1 MKTRYPI
8 VPPWMGKHG
17 GVRTPEEVQAR
28 AERLF
33 GPSKRKTS
41 HALKIEMPRMFR
53 QGAQGSKRSA
63 STVAGYFLRKHQ
75 DNQILPAARR
85 ALWRIDQRF
94 HETRRALYA
103 DERFSRQEKQQ
114 LLAVLAFERMKA
126 RQRIEEPTLA
136 QPPEED
142 RSMGSKEIRALLS
155 ANDDAPENSISGGRS
170 SAPARERMQRLME
183 RIKQDVSTEKQRE
196 RARELS
202 AADLYTKRARF
213 SQNVHYLDKQ
223 SDKTLFVDTGKAITL
238 RREAMSESAV
248 KVALELAKE
257 RFGSTL
263 TIKGSEEFKRLVV
276 ETVAK
281 NGLDVHFTDKGMN
294 QLLSERRAEIEA
306 EREGATIT
314 AADLEQPEQTSASA
328 EAEVDDPSVIKGVLL
343 DHGDAPYKHDPKQN
357 MSYYVRLMTAAGEKM
372 YWGVGLKDAMEAQ
385 DFRLGQ
391 AIRLK
396 DMGTVPVLVRTRD
409 ERTGLELEREVQR
422 RGWAAEPVARSAPEV
437 AAEAGQVEREP
448 GQVVT
453 LEAAH
458 TVDAEEGSAILAREA
473 RWERNSG
480 LSMAEV
486 GTAPAMLGMRAEEH
500 AVQVLFGEDGS
511 EAGRERVA
519 SLMEHE
525 AYRATFQQV
534 VRDRSE
540 RLNPMLREELLV
552 SPGYAL
558 ARSLIEQAEQ
568 RYGAVPDAVQEAQK
582 AQLED
587 QERQRQE
594 TDWID
599 VDAAIAAIEAQGRAF
614 EAQMASEAP
623 SPAPVTRD
631 ERGEERQSALTPKE
645 RAAEQQA
652 SPEALP
658 DLQAKH
664 DKNIARRENEREFKQ
679 WSKEQLAADP
689 ERFEQ
694 LSSKGKRA
702 EFREWKAAEAERDQD
717 LSASTPAEVEVLEI
731 EETGPEPD

>member
-1 MKTRYPI
+1 M
-8 VPPWMGKHG
+8 
-17 GVRTPEEVQAR
+17 
-28 AERLF
+28 
-33 GPSKRKTS
+33 
-41 HALKIEMPRMFR
+41 
-53 QGAQGSKRSA
+53 
-63 STVAGYFLRKHQ
+63 AGYFLRRHEE
-75 DNQILPAARR
+75 NQIGPAQRR
-85 ALWRIDQRF
+85 ALWRVDQQF
-94 HETRRALYA
+94 HETRRALFA

-126 RQRIEEPTLA
+126 RQRIEGPTLA

-183 RIKQDVSTEKQRE
+183 RMKQDVSTEKQRE

-281 NGLDVHFTDKGMN
+281 NGLDVHFADKGMN

-314 AADLEQPEQTSASA
+314 AADLDQPGQTSASA

-448 GQVVT
+448 GKVVT
-453 LEAAH
+453 PEAAH
-458 TVDAEEGSAILAREA
+458 AVDAGEGSAILAREA

-500 AVQVLFGEDGS
+500 AVLVLFGEDGS

-534 VRDRSE
+534 VRDRTE
-540 RLNPMLREELLV
+540 RLNPVLREELLV

-599 VDAAIAAIEAQGRAF
+599 VDAAIAAIEAQDRAF

-623 SPAPVTRD
+623 SPTPVTRD
-631 ERGEERQSALTPKE
+631 EERQSALTPKE

-652 SPEALP
+652 SPEVLP

-664 DKNIARRENEREFKQ
+664 DKNIARRANEREFKQ

-694 LSSKGKRA
+694 LSSKEKRA
-702 EFREWKAAEAERDQD
+702 EFREWKAGEAERDQD
-717 LSASTPAEVEVLEI
+717 LSASAPAEVEVLEI

>member
-1 MKTRYPI
+1 
-8 VPPWMGKHG
+8 
-17 GVRTPEEVQAR
+17 
-28 AERLF
+28 
-33 GPSKRKTS
+33 
-41 HALKIEMPRMFR
+41 
-53 QGAQGSKRSA
+53 
-63 STVAGYFLRKHQ
+63 
-75 DNQILPAARR
+75 
-85 ALWRIDQRF
+85 
-94 HETRRALYA
+94 
-103 DERFSRQEKQQ
+103 
-114 LLAVLAFERMKA
+114 
-126 RQRIEEPTLA
+126 
-136 QPPEED
+136 
-142 RSMGSKEIRALLS
+142 
-155 ANDDAPENSISGGRS
+155 
-170 SAPARERMQRLME
+170 
-183 RIKQDVSTEKQRE
+183 
-196 RARELS
+196 
-202 AADLYTKRARF
+202 YTKRARF

-281 NGLDVHFTDKGMN
+281 NGLDVHFADKGMN

-314 AADLEQPEQTSASA
+314 AADLDQPEPVGPEQTSASA

-448 GQVVT
+448 GKVVT
-453 LEAAH
+453 PEAAH
-458 TVDAEEGSAILAREA
+458 AVDAGEGSAILAREA

-534 VRDRSE
+534 VRDRTE
-540 RLNPMLREELLV
+540 RLNPVLREELLV

-599 VDAAIAAIEAQGRAF
+599 VDAAIAAIEAQDRAF

-623 SPAPVTRD
+623 SPTPVTRD
-631 ERGEERQSALTPKE
+631 EERQSALTPKE

-652 SPEALP
+652 SPEVLP

-664 DKNIARRENEREFKQ
+664 DKNIARRANEREFKQ

-694 LSSKGKRA
+694 LSSKEKRA
-702 EFREWKAAEAERDQD
+702 EFREWKAGETERDQD
-717 LSASTPAEVEVLEI
+717 LSASAPAEVEVLEI

>member
-1 MKTRYPI
+1 M
-8 VPPWMGKHG
+8 
-17 GVRTPEEVQAR
+17 
-28 AERLF
+28 
-33 GPSKRKTS
+33 
-41 HALKIEMPRMFR
+41 
-53 QGAQGSKRSA
+53 
-63 STVAGYFLRKHQ
+63 AGYFLRRHEE
-75 DNQILPAARR
+75 NQIGPAQRR
-85 ALWRIDQRF
+85 ALWRVDQQF
-94 HETRRALYA
+94 HETRRALFA

-183 RIKQDVSTEKQRE
+183 RMKQDVSTEKQRE

-281 NGLDVHFTDKGMN
+281 NGLDVHFADKGMN

-314 AADLEQPEQTSASA
+314 AADLDQPGQTSASA

-448 GQVVT
+448 GKVVT
-453 LEAAH
+453 PEAAH
-458 TVDAEEGSAILAREA
+458 AVDAGEGSAILAREA

-500 AVQVLFGEDGS
+500 AVLVLFGEDGS

-534 VRDRSE
+534 VRDRTE
-540 RLNPMLREELLV
+540 RLNPVLREELLV

-599 VDAAIAAIEAQGRAF
+599 VDAAIAAIEAQDRAF

-623 SPAPVTRD
+623 SPTPVTRD
-631 ERGEERQSALTPKE
+631 EERQSALTPKE

-652 SPEALP
+652 SPEVLP

-664 DKNIARRENEREFKQ
+664 DKNIARRANEREFKQ

-694 LSSKGKRA
+694 LSSKEKRA
-702 EFREWKAAEAERDQD
+702 EFREWKAGEAERDQD
-717 LSASTPAEVEVLEI
+717 LSASAPAEVEVLEI

>member
-1 MKTRYPI
+1 M
-8 VPPWMGKHG
+8 
-17 GVRTPEEVQAR
+17 
-28 AERLF
+28 
-33 GPSKRKTS
+33 
-41 HALKIEMPRMFR
+41 
-53 QGAQGSKRSA
+53 
-63 STVAGYFLRKHQ
+63 AGYFLRRHEE
-75 DNQILPAARR
+75 NQIGPAQRR
-85 ALWRIDQRF
+85 ALWRVDQQF
-94 HETRRALYA
+94 HETRRALFA

-126 RQRIEEPTLA
+126 RQRIEEPLA

-183 RIKQDVSTEKQRE
+183 RMKQDVSTEKQRE

-409 ERTGLELEREVQR
+409 ERTGLEVERTAHR
-422 RGWAAEPVARSAPEV
+422 RGWAAELVGRAAPHV
-437 AAEAGQVEREP
+437 AAEAVQAGREDTGETATP
-448 GQVVT
+448 AVA
-453 LEAAH
+453 LAAD
-458 TVDAEEGSAILAREA
+458 TEEGSAILAREA
-473 RWERNSG
+473 RWEHNSG

-568 RYGAVPDAVQEAQK
+568 RYGAVPDSVQEAQK

-599 VDAAIAAIEAQGRAF
+599 VDAAIAAIEAQDRAF

-623 SPAPVTRD
+623 SPVPVTRD
-631 ERGEERQSALTPKE
+631 ERDEERQSALTPKE

-694 LSSKGKRA
+694 LSSKEKRA

-717 LSASTPAEVEVLEI
+717 LSASAPAEVEVLEI

>member
-1 MKTRYPI
+1 M
-8 VPPWMGKHG
+8 
-17 GVRTPEEVQAR
+17 
-28 AERLF
+28 
-33 GPSKRKTS
+33 
-41 HALKIEMPRMFR
+41 
-53 QGAQGSKRSA
+53 
-63 STVAGYFLRKHQ
+63 
-75 DNQILPAARR
+75 
-85 ALWRIDQRF
+85 
-94 HETRRALYA
+94 
-103 DERFSRQEKQQ
+103 
-114 LLAVLAFERMKA
+114 
-126 RQRIEEPTLA
+126 
-136 QPPEED
+136 
-142 RSMGSKEIRALLS
+142 
-155 ANDDAPENSISGGRS
+155 
-170 SAPARERMQRLME
+170 
-183 RIKQDVSTEKQRE
+183 
-196 RARELS
+196 
-202 AADLYTKRARF
+202 
-213 SQNVHYLDKQ
+213 
-223 SDKTLFVDTGKAITL
+223 
-238 RREAMSESAV
+238 
-248 KVALELAKE
+248 
-257 RFGSTL
+257 
-263 TIKGSEEFKRLVV
+263 
-276 ETVAK
+276 
-281 NGLDVHFTDKGMN
+281 
-294 QLLSERRAEIEA
+294 
-306 EREGATIT
+306 
-314 AADLEQPEQTSASA
+314 
-328 EAEVDDPSVIKGVLL
+328 DDPSVIKGVLL

-422 RGWAAEPVARSAPEV
+422 RGWAAEPVVRSAPEV

-453 LEAAH
+453 PEAAH
-458 TVDAEEGSAILAREA
+458 AVDAEEGSAILAREA

-534 VRDRSE
+534 VRDRTE
-540 RLNPMLREELLV
+540 RLNPVLREELLV
-552 SPGYAL
+552 SSGYAL

-599 VDAAIAAIEAQGRAF
+599 VDAAIAAIEAQDRAF

-623 SPAPVTRD
+623 SPTPVTRD
-631 ERGEERQSALTPKE
+631 EERQSALTPKE

-652 SPEALP
+652 SPEVLP

-664 DKNIARRENEREFKQ
+664 DKNIARRANEREFKQ

-694 LSSKGKRA
+694 LSSKEKRA
-702 EFREWKAAEAERDQD
+702 EFREWKEGEAERDQD
-717 LSASTPAEVEVLEI
+717 LSASAPAEVEVLEI